1 MQDTSWGPSD
11 FRRVA
16 LVGGVTVV
24 VMAAT
29 LLAKPFHS
37 VSATNTGSETIRPA
51 GDQRPAT
58 ESVSFVT
65 SPTIDTGSDFFVG
78 CGDGSNGYFGEQ
90 PKPATTR
97 N

>member
-1 MQDTSWGPSD
+1 MQSTSWGPAD

-16 LVGGVTVV
+16 IMGGATLV
-24 VMAAT
+24 VMAAM

-37 VSATNTGSETIRPA
+37 ASAINGGSETIRPA
-51 GDQRPAT
+51 GDERPAI
-58 ESVSFVT
+58 ESASFVT
-65 SPTIDTGSDFFVG
+65 SPTIDTRSDFFVG

-90 PKPATTR
+90 PKPATIR